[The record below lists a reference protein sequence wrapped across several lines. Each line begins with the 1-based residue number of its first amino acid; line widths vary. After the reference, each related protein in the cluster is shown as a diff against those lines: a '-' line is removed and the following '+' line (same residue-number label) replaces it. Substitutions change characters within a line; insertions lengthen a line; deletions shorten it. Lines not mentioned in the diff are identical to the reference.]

1 MNKTKNEIQSLCILG
16 AGAVGCFYGLKL
28 QNYGIYTEFQSRNMY
43 NSSINNMK
51 IKSIWGDFESQLK
64 VHETPLTMKKSD
76 LVIISTKVTHFD
88 TDLKTIIEYLK
99 IVSHEKT
106 ILLFLQNGINFEENI
121 QVSFPNNPVL
131 GGLAFTCINR
141 VSLDEIHHIDYGKVK
156 IGSNL
161 KDFDNA
167 ARAVVEIFQRSG
179 IDTEYLPNLRFG
191 RYEKLLW
198 NIPFNSLSVLFKS
211 KTDLLVSEG
220 TSLELA
226 KNLMFDVY
234 KIARKDNV
242 LITKKMIQ
250 DMILRTI
257 NMKPY
262 KTSMLLDYEAGR
274 DLEIE
279 SILGEPLRIAQKLKV
294 KAPNIENM
302 YYILKHI
309 TKSPNTLNE
318 NVEK

>member
-1 MNKTKNEIQSLCILG
+1 MNKTKNEIQSLSVLG

-28 QNYGIYTEFQSRNMY
+28 QSFGLYTEFQSRNMY
-43 NSSINNMK
+43 KSSIKNIK
-51 IKSIWGDFESQLK
+51 VKSIWGNFESQLK

-76 LVIISTKVTHFD
+76 LVIVSTKVTQFD
-88 TDLKTIIEYLK
+88 TDLHTIKEYLK
-99 IVSHEKT
+99 LVSHEKT
-106 ILLFLQNGINFEENI
+106 IVLFLQNGINFEENI
-121 QVSFPNNPVL
+121 QISFPNNPII

-161 KDFDNA
+161 KNFDHA
-167 ARAVVEIFQRSG
+167 ARDVVELFQNSG

-220 TSLELA
+220 TTLELA
-226 KNLMFDVY
+226 KNLMNDVY
-234 KIARKDNV
+234 KIARKDKI
-242 LITKKMIQ
+242 LITKKMIK
-250 DMILRTI
+250 DMLIRTI
-257 NMKPY
+257 KMKPY

-274 DLEIE
+274 ELEIE

-294 KAPNIENM
+294 KVPNIENM

-309 TKSPNTLNE
+309 TSSPYSLSG
-318 NVEK
+318 KGD

>member
-1 MNKTKNEIQSLCILG
+1 MNKTKNEIQSLCVLG

-43 NSSINNMK
+43 NSSIKNVK
-51 IKSIWGDFESQLK
+51 VKSIWGDFESKLI
-64 VHETPLTMKKSD
+64 VHENPLTMKKSD
-76 LVIISTKVTHFD
+76 LVIISTKVTHFGS
-88 TDLKTIIEYLK
+88 DLHTIIEYLK
-99 IVSHEKT
+99 IVSHDKT
-106 ILLFLQNGINFEENI
+106 IFLFLQNGINFEENI
-121 QVSFPNNPVL
+121 QVSFPNNPIL

-161 KDFDNA
+161 KDFDPA
-167 ARAVVEIFQRSG
+167 AHAVIEIFQRSG
-179 IDTEYLPNLRFG
+179 IDTEYLPYLRFG

-211 KTDLLVSEG
+211 KTDLLVREG
-220 TSLELA
+220 STLELA

-257 NMKPY
+257 KMKPY

-294 KAPNIENM
+294 KVPNIENM

-309 TKSPNTLNE
+309 TKY
-318 NVEK
+318 K